1 MGSPTP
7 SERTKRVHI
16 ELDKTK
22 WSYQAAKNIVN
33 FKSKKDETF
42 DKGLLGWGDLVLK
55 GSNEKF
61 NGTLGKTPQSNGIG
75 GILDVTGSLKGD
87 ILTMRATGSVKCNGT
102 AYEWVYD
109 YYGTLMPE
117 WSTLRQTRRSTQGAP
132 LWDRSF
138 ARRPTRRA
146 ADRHAIRTRRIRRGR
161 RAHFGWC

>member
-1 MGSPTP
+1 M
-7 SERTKRVHI
+7 ERTMRVHI

-75 GILDVTGSLKGD
+75 GILDVTPG
-87 ILTMRATGSVKCNGT
+87 
-102 AYEWVYD
+102 
-109 YYGTLMPE
+109 
-117 WSTLRQTRRSTQGAP
+117 
-132 LWDRSF
+132 
-138 ARRPTRRA
+138 
-146 ADRHAIRTRRIRRGR
+146 IRYIQ
-161 RAHFGWC
+161 